1 MFTKCPACNSLN
13 VRRSSI
19 RAAESSSHPRL
30 RSPYRC
36 RDCGERFWVISRR
49 AYYLV
54 GFVAVVFI
62 AGAFAWNEAGTSSE
76 RGKESVKVKAVA
88 SEFAQTLGLAQAN
101 DPVAEYRLSQMYA
114 QGSGVA
120 EDKREAR
127 RWLLRSAEHGN
138 SEAQLELGNALRE
151 GLGGVQDYE
160 RAAMWLQLAA
170 ENGNADAQYSLAVM
184 YRRGMGVATDYAK
197 AYTWFNVAAAQGV
210 AGAAAER
217 DAVLHLLTP
226 IQIDAAQAEAR
237 RLSEAPPKQS
247 ITQTRVDHP

>member
-1 MFTKCPACNSLN
+1 M
-13 VRRSSI
+13 
-19 RAAESSSHPRL
+19 
-30 RSPYRC
+30 
-36 RDCGERFWVISRR
+36 
-49 AYYLV
+49 

-62 AGAFAWNEAGTSSE
+62 AGAFAWNDAGTSSE
-76 RGKESVKVKAVA
+76 RDRESVKIKPGAN
-88 SEFAQTLGLAQAN
+88 EFAQTLGLARTD
-101 DPVAEYRLSQMYA
+101 DPVAEYRLSQLYA
-114 QGSGVA
+114 HGSGVT

-170 ENGNADAQYSLAVM
+170 ENGNADAQYSLAIM
-184 YRRGMGVATDYAK
+184 YRRGMGVATDYVK

-226 IQIDAAQAEAR
+226 IQIGAAQAEAR
-237 RLSEAPPKQS
+237 RLSEAPVKQA
-247 ITQTRVDHP
+247 ITQTRSDHP